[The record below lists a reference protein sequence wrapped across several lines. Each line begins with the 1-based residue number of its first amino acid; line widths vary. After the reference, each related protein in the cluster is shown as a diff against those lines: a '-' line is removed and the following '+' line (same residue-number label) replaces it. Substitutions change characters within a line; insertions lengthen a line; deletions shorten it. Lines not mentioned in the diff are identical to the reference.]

1 VNRKAKIVATL
12 GPSSESV
19 DVLRKMILAGV
30 DVARFNFSHGTHQQH
45 KSQMQII
52 RALGKEIGKPVSILQ
67 DLSGPKMRV
76 GDLPEMGVELNDGKA
91 IHFTTSQ
98 LLSNFSNQKELFIPL
113 DVPSLFESLK
123 PGNHILLM
131 MGKWT

>member
-1 VNRKAKIVATL
+1 MLQGSIFLMEHINNIKAKCR
-12 GPSSESV
+12 SSGHWV
-19 DVLRKMILAGV
+19 KRLASL
-30 DVARFNFSHGTHQQH
+30 F
-45 KSQMQII
+45 
-52 RALGKEIGKPVSILQ
+52 SILQ

-98 LLSNFSNQKELFIPL
+98 LLSNFSNQKVTFIPL

-123 PGNHILLM
+123 PGNHILLDD
-131 MGKWT
+131 GKWT